1 MTTDQTPPGTGA
13 KPLRADARRNRAR
26 LLEVAEA
33 VFTERGTGASTE
45 EIAREAKVGIATVF
59 RHFPT
64 KEALLEAVLVR
75 RLQRLA
81 EEGRRLMAEP
91 GPEYALLAF
100 FDLVL
105 DQSPVKN
112 AFAAALADAGVDVRA
127 ATSEA
132 GRALREVLVA
142 LLDGAQQAG
151 VVRRDL
157 EVPELTAILVGT
169 CRMLEHLDGHPESAK
184 RARAVV
190 RDGLRART
198 GNLEDKDVPTP
209 EEEGGL
215 IRGEERSTGA
225 EASRSV
231 RVPDRHIQVQP
242 GC

>member
-1 MTTDQTPPGTGA
+1 MQTWLP
-13 KPLRADARRNRAR
+13 
-26 LLEVAEA
+26 EA

-64 KEALLEAVLVR
+64 KEVLLEAVLVR
-75 RLQRLA
+75 RLEQLA
-81 EEGRRLMAEP
+81 EEGRRLLAETEP
-91 GPEYALLAF
+91 THALFAF
-100 FDLVL
+100 FDLIL

-132 GRALREVLVA
+132 GRALREVLAA

-151 VVRRDL
+151 VVRPDL

-190 RDGLRART
+190 RDGLWAGAGSAGGPLGGPSSHGGAR
-198 GNLEDKDVPTP
+198 
-209 EEEGGL
+209 
-215 IRGEERSTGA
+215 S
-225 EASRSV
+225 
-231 RVPDRHIQVQP
+231 
-242 GC
+242 

>member
-1 MTTDQTPPGTGA
+1 MTTDQTPPVTGT

-33 VFTERGTGASTE
+33 VFTARGTGASTE
-45 EIAREAKVGIATVF
+45 EIARHANVGIATVF

-75 RLQRLA
+75 RLERLA
-81 EEGRRLMAEP
+81 EEGRRLAAEI
-91 GPEYALLAF
+91 GPTDALFAF

-112 AFAAALADAGVDVRA
+112 AFAAALADTGVDVRA

-132 GRALREVLVA
+132 GRALGQVLTA
-142 LLDGAQQAG
+142 LLDGAQRAG

-190 RDGLRART
+190 RDGLKACT
-198 GNLEDKDVPTP
+198 GSV
-209 EEEGGL
+209 EGPLPHGP
-215 IRGEERSTGA
+215 SC
-225 EASRSV
+225 
-231 RVPDRHIQVQP
+231 P
-242 GC
+242 

>member
-1 MTTDQTPPGTGA
+1 MTSDQTPSSGDA

-75 RLQRLA
+75 RLERLG
-81 EEGRRLMAEP
+81 EEGRRLAEEAGP
-91 GPEYALLAF
+91 GDALFAF

-105 DQSPVKN
+105 DQSPAKN

-132 GRALREVLVA
+132 GRALREVLTA
-142 LLDGAQQAG
+142 LLDDAQRAGA
-151 VVRRDL
+151 VRRDL

-169 CRMLEHLDGHPESAK
+169 CRMLEHLDGHPEAAG

-190 RDGLRART
+190 RDGLKA
-198 GNLEDKDVPTP
+198 
-209 EEEGGL
+209 
-215 IRGEERSTGA
+215 GA
-225 EASRSV
+225 GA
-231 RVPDRHIQVQP
+231 
-242 GC
+242 

>member
-1 MTTDQTPPGTGA
+1 MTSDQIPSVEGA

-33 VFTERGTGASTE
+33 VFAERGTGASTE

-75 RLQRLA
+75 RLERLG
-81 EEGRRLMAEP
+81 EEGRRLAVEA
-91 GPEYALLAF
+91 GPADALFAF

-132 GRALREVLVA
+132 GRALREVLTA
-142 LLDGAQQAG
+142 LLEDAQRAG
-151 VVRRDL
+151 VVRPDL
-157 EVPELTAILVGT
+157 ELPELTAILVGT

-190 RDGLRART
+190 RDGLKA
-198 GNLEDKDVPTP
+198 
-209 EEEGGL
+209 
-215 IRGEERSTGA
+215 GA
-225 EASRSV
+225 GAGV
-231 RVPDRHIQVQP
+231 GV
-242 GC
+242 

>member
-1 MTTDQTPPGTGA
+1 MTTNQTPSTAGA

-33 VFTERGTGASTE
+33 VFTEQGTGASTE

-75 RLQRLA
+75 RLERLA
-81 EEGRRLMAEP
+81 EEGRRLADET
-91 GPEYALLAF
+91 GPADALFAF

-112 AFAAALADAGVDVRA
+112 AFAAALADAGVDIRA

-132 GRALREVLVA
+132 GRALREVLAA
-142 LLDGAQQAG
+142 LLEGAQQAG
-151 VVRRDL
+151 AVRRDL

-169 CRMLEHLDGHPESAK
+169 CRMLEHLDGHPESAR

-190 RDGLRART
+190 RDGLKAHT
-198 GNLEDKDVPTP
+198 EGP
-209 EEEGGL
+209 EGPSPHG
-215 IRGEERSTGA
+215 R
-225 EASRSV
+225 SRS
-231 RVPDRHIQVQP
+231 
-242 GC
+242 

>member
-1 MTTDQTPPGTGA
+1 MSRHGEDDLTTNQNSLTTGA
-13 KPLRADARRNRAR
+13 KPMRADARRNRAR

-64 KEALLEAVLVR
+64 KEALLEAVLIR
-75 RLQRLA
+75 RLERLA
-81 EEGRRLMAEP
+81 EEGQRLMAET
-91 GPEYALLAF
+91 GPTHALFAF
-100 FDLVL
+100 FDLIL

-132 GRALREVLVA
+132 GRALREVLIA
-142 LLDGAQQAG
+142 LLGDAQQAG

-169 CRMLEHLDGHPESAK
+169 CRMLEHLDGHPDSAK

-190 RDGLRART
+190 RDGLQAHT
-198 GNLEDKDVPTP
+198 GSP
-209 EEEGGL
+209 EGSLSGVHH
-215 IRGEERSTGA
+215 SA
-225 EASRSV
+225 EM
-231 RVPDRHIQVQP
+231 RHV
-242 GC
+242 GRCADG